1 MFLLKEKAYSSR
13 RYLPKGQFGKSST
26 KTRQDVEK
34 SFTCD
39 RLFRLPNC
47 VKSKELE
54 DLENKYQK
62 SLKTIK
68 QLEDENKALKK
79 KIKKIEINFQNLLDT
94 ARSEIQRKNREID
107 RLRTEKDDLCFRRIS
122 TGKHQS
128 DSGKSKSD
136 GQIAVKKTEIPSN
149 DNENLLESRKVSP
162 QKKGKTHQNK
172 EGKKTRSRSRSYSRE
187 QSRNSHKRHRSRSRS
202 VERYNRRRRRSHS
215 FDSKKYNRKDSNQ
228 MNSHS
233 KAPKSKETPYAYADD
248 NSKDNKEKSGK
259 NKSENNKNYNYR
271 SEIPEPSIKQTVRNR
286 KQHDATQNVKAKKEG
301 KGSELNDFPRFE
313 FDGKVRVGSPAF
325 DSISCEDI
333 SGDTILKEN
342 CDDQS
347 GKSLSTSSAISS
359 GDYIDVDKQTSYLKE
374 AGFDN
379 RFPKISDTSSTSREL
394 SCDTDFANPKHKT
407 ASFRGEK
414 EEEITEIPGLDLIA
428 TNAVISNQPEN
439 IFIKDAY
446 SVSKVSSSRV
456 CHMHSAERKMPAD
469 IGEIDLRD
477 ENEKSGNINAVSCSV
492 FGRNLSEEN
501 LKESNLKNLL
511 GKELMNTSSENLL
524 SETIICNHRNE
535 TDHVVVD
542 KVNGLKSPSVKTS
555 EQSKDK
561 TICKSLQNL
570 SQNEIRA
577 SKASDRDENQIN
589 QKRENSKVLELYNEK
604 SSQILK
610 ISRKKAEK
618 ALCGQETCG
627 KEIPLSSA
635 IAKIQNMN
643 SKLKDN
649 DTIINEVEQSKRA
662 ELSKNLEK
670 HNGNTTSHKSE
681 EDFNDQK
688 TSFEAKSSK
697 LSTNE
702 KISPEEEGKTHGNGS
717 SNAKICEIGKTI
729 SSCDDMCNNKNCQTL
744 TNFQKEKGLADQ
756 EISSDIISL
765 RNPTRI
771 AESCQAE
778 QMEVLKENSQ
788 TVSEAE
794 RIISGQVKKSEDI
807 IDQAIFSESMCLPA
821 SIKSFEILQK
831 NVNEKSTKIV
841 KEKNR
846 LEEKV
851 AHQECVGAQV
861 PIRADSDSKSSQAKC
876 GSATSVTMMQSIC
889 TNNSFVG
896 AKEKN
901 SPLCQATISAQ
912 ICLIPKN
919 EKKSQLIS
927 TASTVNDEKRKL
939 NLCASKEK
947 GENTVGDNATPNS
960 DQQIKTNCEFVERKP
975 GQEKLKLRSL
985 EKKEKISDIGKVK
998 ADEED
1003 LKGNICSFTNTDV
1016 DNKSVK
1022 VGSLS
1027 QEHKQNIKSVLN
1039 NPEEQNRNKNELHI
1053 TDSDRFSYKLYDK
1066 EQKQKV
1072 NLGVAD
1078 KDFKVI
1084 LQSTLSQ
1091 QSVNLP
1097 YATPSDKALCSK
1109 KEKSLLRKETK
1120 KLEIPARE
1128 MEECGN
1134 SLAPNHLS
1142 SQLENLNKT
1151 QMAFNVMQKRKEADV
1166 DISSANDDKGK
1177 IRLIANEIDEENVN
1191 KVAQVIKLLP
1201 ELNVVPKS
1209 LNNCNNDAVFPKSL
1223 HICNSNTIITSKST
1237 QLNIVVASLLKSP
1250 YCNISNNSQ
1259 ATKEEASPTK
1269 LSSEASGRLVTTST
1283 NSTDASNKLNK
1294 FITDN
1299 AQETP
1304 VTNALKNSCVTQQ
1317 LPCITNLTET
1327 SINSNN
1333 IFNKTN
1339 QETLA
1344 SNDMNSLDLVR
1355 AINHKSS
1362 IKHKEYILPA
1372 ASVLCTVHNLE
1383 NATKLTEMTNKS
1395 TFSTV
1400 ANSKQ
1405 KITEVEDGSDSDR
1418 TDKESAERKEI
1429 SEPFPNSSQQ
1439 QTSLTCLEN
1448 LSNDDDN
1455 NDDNSSINDLKN
1467 DKAIVLKKL
1476 PLLGLAPI
1484 TKAVCYYKQVK
1495 RLGKKKFYFRNVQAR
1510 RTKKFPSVKSKFKPR
1525 GGRRIKSRNRMSM
1538 PLYAIKVK
1546 TAKGQE
1552 SKIFDKYEKSSIT
1565 SKCLNS
1571 SETEKKGQKLACVEN
1586 LKEEKETEEKKG
1598 GKDETNAARRNSSE
1612 DETECLAMNATNNA
1626 QGSLEICSDSPTII
1640 ESTKASAL
1648 SVSQIKNI
1656 FVENEDKAEIS
1667 PSVSTLEEISAD
1679 EKDVGIYV
1687 GPIKGHLSTC
1697 CAPKIK
1703 ANMTIENRKCGEM
1716 IDREIEKNVENNPK
1730 EFKTA
1735 ETKRPQTDVSK
1746 SSVTLVGSE
1755 VVPLNTDKQTRAL
1768 KNKETFPATSL
1779 DYAFIKTS
1787 QSAKDRHLQL
1797 KDQKMEPISNSNQIE
1812 TWENK
1817 NFVESFDRDSEQI
1830 RINSKEIIS
1839 SSSSKKG
1846 AEITTA
1852 SLNQKPSDILMR
1864 RSPEIAQKSAVKP
1877 LNLLRQPVKNNTP
1890 LNERLKA
1897 DQSIR
1902 KLEGTICIKEKQTQK
1917 NVPLQDTDVGTK
1929 PKQKIPQESRNCGK
1943 FSIDNQKEGVG
1954 VTIRLSKE
1962 KRPEQL
1968 NTSTKMFTSSED
1980 VSEQRNKI
1988 NDKIDDMSDS
1998 YSQISVSV
2006 GRRKRRKCVNSK
2018 RRILD
2023 SCSDDEKEYS
2033 SKSEGF
2039 NSSSPPRNFEYKRRP
2054 TLEVINSETTLEPK
2068 SIQIPNESPNSP
2080 QLNHSIFS
2088 EDNVDSTSI
2097 EVMPTINPA
2106 NTSQDEKFKEIDTQ
2120 LSAIFQSPQYE
2131 KDYTLNNETAV
2142 NDFKIDNKM
2151 EINVSTSEVTGKEC
2165 GINNQDNDYASLNV
2179 SAAETTQSSLNSS
2192 ANSVKRL
2199 SLGSTEYRFE
2209 KVSNNVVNLFISR
2222 KRKRKKPTV
2231 TDGLTV

>member
-1 MFLLKEKAYSSR
+1 M
-13 RYLPKGQFGKSST
+13 
-26 KTRQDVEK
+26 VH
-34 SFTCD
+34 
-39 RLFRLPNC
+39 
-47 VKSKELE
+47 KSKELE

-122 TGKHQS
+122 AGKHQS

-136 GQIAVKKTEIPSN
+136 GQIAVKKIEISLN
-149 DNENLLESRKVSP
+149 DNANFVESRKVSP

-172 EGKKTRSRSRSYSRE
+172 EDKRMRSRSRSYSRE

-202 VERYNRRRRRSHS
+202 AVRYNRGRRRSHS
-215 FDSKKYNRKDSNQ
+215 FDSKKHNRKGSNQ
-228 MNSHS
+228 IKSHS
-233 KAPKSKETPYAYADD
+233 RAPKSKGTSYAHADD
-248 NSKDNKEKSGK
+248 DSKDNKEKSGK

-271 SEIPEPSIKQTVRNR
+271 SEIPEPSTKQTVRIR
-286 KQHDATQNVKAKKEG
+286 KQHDATQNLKAKKEE
-301 KGSELNDFPRFE
+301 KGSELNGFQRFE
-313 FDGKVRVGSPAF
+313 FDRELRVGSPSF

-347 GKSLSTSSAISS
+347 GKSLNTSSAISS
-359 GDYIDVDKQTSYLKE
+359 GDYNKQASYLKVAE
-374 AGFDN
+374 FDKC
-379 RFPKISDTSSTSREL
+379 FPKISDTSTTSRDL
-394 SCDTDFANPKHKT
+394 SCDTNFANVKYK

-428 TNAVISNQPEN
+428 TNAVISNQPEK
-439 IFIKDAY
+439 IFVKDAD
-446 SVSKVSSSRV
+446 SVSKVSSSRI
-456 CHMHSAERKMPAD
+456 CHMHSAERKMSED
-469 IGEIDLRD
+469 IRKIDLRYK
-477 ENEKSGNINAVSCSV
+477 NEKSGNINAVSCSV
-492 FGRNLSEEN
+492 FGRDLPETN

-511 GKELMNTSSENLL
+511 GEELTNTSSKNLL
-524 SETIICNHRNE
+524 SETIIRNHRNE

-542 KVNGLKSPSVKTS
+542 KVIELKSPSVQTS
-555 EQSKDK
+555 KQSKDK

-570 SQNEIRA
+570 SQNEIGA
-577 SKASDRDENQIN
+577 SKASDQDENQIN
-589 QKRENSKVLELYNEK
+589 LKRENSILLELYNEK

-610 ISRKKAEK
+610 ISRKNEEK
-618 ALCGQETCG
+618 ALCGQEICD
-627 KEIPLSSA
+627 KEIPLTSA
-635 IAKIQNMN
+635 ITKMQNMN
-643 SKLKDN
+643 SKLKEN
-649 DTIINEVEQSKRA
+649 DLITNEVEQSKRA
-662 ELSKNLEK
+662 EQEQLLSKNLEK
-670 HNGNTTSHKSE
+670 HSGNTTSHKSE
-681 EDFNDQK
+681 EDFSDQK

-697 LSTNE
+697 LSIKE
-702 KISPEEEGKTHGNGS
+702 KISPKKEGKTYGNGS
-717 SNAKICEIGKTI
+717 SNAKICEIGKPIFKKVST
-729 SSCDDMCNNKNCQTL
+729 SCDDMCNNENCQML
-744 TNFQKEKGLADQ
+744 TNLQKEKGLVDQ
-756 EISSDIISL
+756 EISSNISL
-765 RNPTRI
+765 QNPTHI
-771 AESCQAE
+771 AESWQAD
-778 QMEVLKENSQ
+778 QIEVLKENSQ
-788 TVSEAE
+788 TVIEAE
-794 RIISGQVKKSEDI
+794 RIMSGQGKKSEDV
-807 IDQAIFSESMCLPA
+807 IDQAIFSESICLPA
-821 SIKSFEILQK
+821 SIESFEILQR
-831 NVNEKSTKIV
+831 NINEKSTKII
-841 KEKNR
+841 KETNC

-851 AHQECVGAQV
+851 PHQECIDAHV
-861 PIRADSDSKSSQAKC
+861 PIRVDSDTRSSQGKC
-876 GSATSVTMMQSIC
+876 GSATSATLKQSIC
-889 TNNSFVG
+889 TNKSFVG

-901 SPLCQATISAQ
+901 SPLCQATVSAQ

-919 EKKSQLIS
+919 EKKLQLIS
-927 TASTVNDEKRKL
+927 TASTLNDEKGKL
-939 NLCASKEK
+939 KLCASKEK
-947 GENTVGDNATPNS
+947 GENIVGDTATPNS
-960 DQQIKTNCEFVERKP
+960 DQQIKSNYELVERKP
-975 GQEKLKLRSL
+975 GQEKLRLRSL
-985 EKKEKISDIGKVK
+985 EKKEKISNIGKVK

-1003 LKGNICSFTNTDV
+1003 LKGNICSFTNIDV
-1016 DNKSVK
+1016 DSKSVK
-1022 VGSLS
+1022 IGSLS

-1039 NPEEQNRNKNELHI
+1039 DPEEQNCNRNELHI
-1053 TDSDRFSYKLYDK
+1053 TDSDSFPYKLYDK

-1072 NLGVAD
+1072 NQGVAD
-1078 KDFKVI
+1078 KDFRVI
-1084 LQSTLSQ
+1084 LQPILSQ

-1109 KEKSLLRKETK
+1109 KEKSFLRKETK
-1120 KLEIPARE
+1120 NLEVPAKE
-1128 MEECGN
+1128 MEEFGN
-1134 SLAPNHLS
+1134 SLATNDLN

-1151 QMAFNVMQKRKEADV
+1151 QMAFDAMQTRKEADV

-1177 IRLIANEIDEENVN
+1177 IRLIANEISEENVN

-1209 LNNCNNDAVFPKSL
+1209 LNNGNNEAVFPKSL

-1259 ATKEEASPTK
+1259 AAKEASPTK
-1269 LSSEASGRLVTTST
+1269 LSSEASSKLVTTST
-1283 NSTDASNKLNK
+1283 NSTDVSNKLNK

-1317 LPCITNLTET
+1317 LPCITSLTET

-1333 IFNKTN
+1333 IFSKTN
-1339 QETLA
+1339 QETLT

-1372 ASVLCTVHNLE
+1372 ASVLCTVRNLE

-1400 ANSKQ
+1400 AKSKQ

-1429 SEPFPNSSQQ
+1429 SGPIVNSSQQ

-1448 LSNDDDN
+1448 LSNDDN

-1467 DKAIVLKKL
+1467 NKAIVLKKL

-1495 RLGKKKFYFRNVQAR
+1495 RLGKKKFYFRNVQTR
-1510 RTKKFPSVKSKFKPR
+1510 STKKFPSVKSKFKPR
-1525 GGRRIKSRNRMSM
+1525 GGRGIKSRKRMSM
-1538 PLYAIKVK
+1538 PLYGIKVES
-1546 TAKGQE
+1546 AKSQE
-1552 SKIFDKYEKSSIT
+1552 SKIFDIYEKNSIT

-1571 SETEKKGQKLACVEN
+1571 SETEKKGQKVACIEN
-1586 LKEEKETEEKKG
+1586 LKEEKETEDKKG
-1598 GKDETNAARRNSSE
+1598 GKDESNAARRNSSE
-1612 DETECLAMNATNNA
+1612 NETECLAMNATNSE
-1626 QGSLEICSDSPTII
+1626 QESLKIGSDSPTII

-1648 SVSQIKNI
+1648 SVSQVKNI

-1667 PSVSTLEEISAD
+1667 PSVSKLEETSAD

-1687 GPIKGHLSTC
+1687 GPVKGHLSTC
-1697 CAPKIK
+1697 CTPKIK
-1703 ANMTIENRKCGEM
+1703 ANMTIENHKCGEM
-1716 IDREIEKNVENNPK
+1716 TDREIKKNVENNPQ

-1735 ETKRPQTDVSK
+1735 ETKGLETDVSTLN
-1746 SSVTLVGSE
+1746 VTSVGSE
-1755 VVPLNTDKQTRAL
+1755 VVPLNADKQTRAL
-1768 KNKETFPATSL
+1768 KNKETFAATSL

-1787 QSAKDRHLQL
+1787 QNGEDRHLQL
-1797 KDQKMEPISNSNQIE
+1797 QDQKMDPISNLNLIE
-1812 TWENK
+1812 IWENT
-1817 NFVESFDRDSEQI
+1817 NFVESSDRDSEQI
-1830 RINSKEIIS
+1830 RVNSKEIIS

-1846 AEITTA
+1846 AEIATA
-1852 SLNQKPSDILMR
+1852 SLNQKPCDILVR
-1864 RSPEIAQKSAVKP
+1864 RSPEIAQKCVVKP
-1877 LNLLRQPVKNNTP
+1877 INLLRQPIKNNTP
-1890 LNERLKA
+1890 LNERLIVH
-1897 DQSIR
+1897 QSIS
-1902 KLEGTICIKEKQTQK
+1902 KLEGTICIKGKQTQK
-1917 NVPLQDTDVGTK
+1917 TVSLQDTDVGTNAK
-1929 PKQKIPQESRNCGK
+1929 EKIPQESKNCGK

-1954 VTIRLSKE
+1954 ATIRLSKE
-1962 KRPEQL
+1962 KAPEQL

-1980 VSEQRNKI
+1980 ISEQRNKV
-1988 NDKIDDMSDS
+1988 NDKIDDMSDN

-2006 GRRKRRKCVNSK
+2006 GRHKRRKCVNSK
-2018 RRILD
+2018 RQILD
-2023 SCSDDEKEYS
+2023 SYSDDEKEYS
-2033 SKSEGF
+2033 SKSEGSVIEHC
-2039 NSSSPPRNFEYKRRP
+2039 NSSSSPTKFEHKTRL
-2054 TLEVINSETTLEPK
+2054 TLKVTEVINSETTVEPK
-2068 SIQIPNESPNSP
+2068 SIQMLNESPNSP
-2080 QLNHSIFS
+2080 QLNHSIFN
-2088 EDNVDSTSI
+2088 EGNVDSTPT

-2131 KDYTLNNETAV
+2131 KDYTVNNKTDV
-2142 NDFKIDNKM
+2142 NDYKIDNKM
-2151 EINVSTSEVTGKEC
+2151 EINANTSEVTGKES
-2165 GINNQDNDYASLNV
+2165 GINNQQNDYASPNV

-2231 TDGLTV
+2231 ADVLTA